1 LGLAVPGG
9 SSTGS
14 VTLVEFDVT
23 APLDN
28 IVAAI
33 GNADAVVCATGFT
46 PTASNWGGLKPNS
59 SIAVDKQGTI
69 NLIDASKSS
78 GVGHFVLVS
87 SLLTNGADC
96 KQTDNANYKVLQAFG
111 GVLASKREAEV
122 YLQKSGLDFTV
133 VRPGGLSNEPAT
145 GGIVAQGADTLFGT
159 DGEVGREISRD
170 LVAEVA
176 IEALFQASADRK
188 LSEWVTAVMSGQV
201 KSSLRSAPPP
211 VVSGLEPLVTVVAS
225 TFEDLVLGADVD
237 VLLLVTTPWCDS
249 CEAVEEA
256 VVALADRWQDEP
268 KLRVCRFDASVNDL
282 PRQVRLERLPTILFV
297 KAGTREGH
305 STEAHDLTHLT
316 SEAELSDAILGLSAS
331 NLQRPLNLAQLTEA
345 MELLPQLQREAQ
357 TLLAENR
364 RMRVELADL
373 RAASSQPAYTSGTS
387 DGPAHGD
394 GASTNV

>member
-1 LGLAVPGG
+1 MQALHVALGTAVFSKQQRARNVLTNPRSKRTIVASSTAQEQNAQSTSTSRMPTRREALSVSTASLLAAVVAPALIHVPAAAAAGGGSVSTVFVAGATGQTGRRVVEQLRRKGINVRAGVRDVKKAQSLGLAVPGG

-176 IEALFQASADRK
+176 IEALFQASADNK
-188 LSEWVTAVMSGQV
+188 IVEIVGTPGAGAP
-201 KSSLRSAPPP
+201 KSSWFDVPIAP
-211 VVSGLEPLVTVVAS
+211 VSGCA
-225 TFEDLVLGADVD
+225 
-237 VLLLVTTPWCDS
+237 TTP
-249 CEAVEEA
+249 V
-256 VVALADRWQDEP
+256 
-268 KLRVCRFDASVNDL
+268 
-282 PRQVRLERLPTILFV
+282 
-297 KAGTREGH
+297 
-305 STEAHDLTHLT
+305 
-316 SEAELSDAILGLSAS
+316 
-331 NLQRPLNLAQLTEA
+331 
-345 MELLPQLQREAQ
+345 
-357 TLLAENR
+357 
-364 RMRVELADL
+364 
-373 RAASSQPAYTSGTS
+373 
-387 DGPAHGD
+387 
-394 GASTNV
+394 